1 MGEKSL
7 RRGTD
12 NQNGLHVLM
21 KKDGAN
27 GNDFV
32 TKNQDFWSISDN
44 RGDSR
49 GQGQRDFG
57 DKAMRHTA
65 TATMMTTMATSY
77 DRIRIT
83 MYLSN
88 QRMGV

>member
-12 NQNGLHVLM
+12 NQNGLHLLM
-21 KKDGAN
+21 KKDDAN
-27 GNDFV
+27 ENDFV
-32 TKNQDFWSISDN
+32 TKNQDFWSIGDN

-49 GQGQRDFG
+49 RQGQRDFG
-57 DKAMRHTA
+57 EGHTA
-65 TATMMTTMATSY
+65 HDGNDDDDNGDFLRPHKDY
-77 DRIRIT
+77 NV
-83 MYLSN
+83 LSD